1 MYFWGINLSEL
12 FKLISKYK
20 SVLRF
25 ILTFLGSYFILV
37 LVYNLYLTY
46 GASNTY
52 YPDII
57 THTVAQQS
65 ESVINALGY
74 DIKVEPSRVVPA
86 MNLVMNNKVLAYVVE
101 GCNAVSV
108 MLLFISFMLAFFDG
122 WKRTLLFIF
131 GGVVLIYGMNI
142 IRIALLTIGIYEYP
156 EYTELLHGTIF
167 PAVIYGT
174 VFLLWLGWIRSYK
187 KKPKE

>member
-1 MYFWGINLSEL
+1 M
-12 FKLISKYK
+12 FKLIIKYK

-25 ILTFLGSYFILV
+25 ILTFIGSYFVLV
-37 LVYNLYLTY
+37 LLYNLYLTY
-46 GASNTY
+46 GASKIY

-57 THTVAQQS
+57 THTVAKQS
-65 ESVINALGY
+65 ESIINSLGY
-74 DIKVEPSRVVPA
+74 DMKVVPSKVEPA
-86 MNLVMNNKVLAYVVE
+86 MNLTINNKVLARVIE

-108 MLLFISFMLAFFDG
+108 MLLFTSFMLAFFDG
-122 WKRTLLFIF
+122 WKRTLLFIL
-131 GGVVLIYGMNI
+131 GGIALIYAMNVT
-142 IRIALLTIGIYEYP
+142 RIALLTVGIYEYP

-187 KKPKE
+187 KQPKS

>member
-1 MYFWGINLSEL
+1 LGLNFNKL

-25 ILTFLGSYFILV
+25 ILTFVGSYFVLV
-37 LVYNLYLTY
+37 LVYNIYLTY
-46 GASNTY
+46 GFSKTY

-57 THTVAQQS
+57 THVVAKQS
-65 ESVINALGY
+65 ESIINVLGY
-74 DIKVEPSRVVPA
+74 DMKVAPSKLEPA
-86 MNLVMNNKVLAYVVE
+86 MNLTIGNKVLARIVE
-101 GCNAVSV
+101 GCNAVSI

-122 WKRTLLFIF
+122 WKRTILFIF
-131 GGVVLIYGMNI
+131 GGVALIYAMNVT
-142 IRIALLTIGIYEYP
+142 RIALLTIGIYKYP

-187 KKPKE
+187 KEPKE

>member
-1 MYFWGINLSEL
+1 MYFWEINLNNL
-12 FKLISKYK
+12 FKLIIKYK

-25 ILTFLGSYFILV
+25 ILTFIGSYFVLV
-37 LVYNLYLTY
+37 LLYNLYLTY
-46 GASNTY
+46 GASKIY

-57 THTVAQQS
+57 THTVAKQS
-65 ESVINALGY
+65 ESIINSLGY
-74 DIKVEPSRVVPA
+74 DMKVVPSKVEPA
-86 MNLVMNNKVLAYVVE
+86 MNLTINNKVLARVIE

-108 MLLFISFMLAFFDG
+108 MLLFTSFMLAFFDG
-122 WKRTLLFIF
+122 WKRTLLFIL
-131 GGVVLIYGMNI
+131 GGIALIYAMNVT
-142 IRIALLTIGIYEYP
+142 RIALLTVGIYEYP

-187 KKPKE
+187 KQPKT

>member
-1 MYFWGINLSEL
+1 MYFWEINLNNL
-12 FKLISKYK
+12 FKLIIKYK

-25 ILTFLGSYFILV
+25 ILTFIGSYFVLV
-37 LVYNLYLTY
+37 LLYNLYLTY
-46 GASNTY
+46 GASKIY

-57 THTVAQQS
+57 THTVAKQS
-65 ESVINALGY
+65 ESIINSLGY
-74 DIKVEPSRVVPA
+74 DMKVVPSKVEPA
-86 MNLVMNNKVLAYVVE
+86 MNLTINNKVLARVIE

-108 MLLFISFMLAFFDG
+108 MLLFTSFMLAFFDG
-122 WKRTLLFIF
+122 WKRTLLFIL
-131 GGVVLIYGMNI
+131 GGIALIYAMNVT
-142 IRIALLTIGIYEYP
+142 RIALLTVGIYEYP

-187 KKPKE
+187 KQPKS

>member
-1 MYFWGINLSEL
+1 LLEL
-12 FKLISKYK
+12 IRKYK

-25 ILTFLGSYFILV
+25 ILTFVGSYFVLV
-37 LVYNLYLTY
+37 LLYNLYLTY
-46 GASNTY
+46 GASDTY

-57 THTVAQQS
+57 THAVAQQS

-74 DIKVEPSRVVPA
+74 NMKVEPSKVEPA
-86 MNLVMNNKVLAYVVE
+86 MNLTMNNKVLARVIE

-108 MLLFISFMLAFFDG
+108 MLLFLSFMLAFFDG
-122 WKRTLLFIF
+122 WKRTLLFAF
-131 GGVVLIYGMNI
+131 GGVALIYAMNI
-142 IRIALLTIGIYEYP
+142 TRIALLTVGIYEYP
-156 EYTELLHGTIF
+156 EYTELLHGTVF

-187 KKPKE
+187 KQPTE

>member
-46 GASNTY
+46 GTSNTY

>member
-1 MYFWGINLSEL
+1 M

-25 ILTFLGSYFILV
+25 ILTFVGSYFV
-37 LVYNLYLTY
+37 LVFLYNLYLKY
-46 GASNTY
+46 GASDTY

-57 THTVAQQS
+57 THTVAKQS
-65 ESVINALGY
+65 ESIINAMGY
-74 DIKVEPSRVVPA
+74 NMKVVPSKVEPA
-86 MNLVMNNKVLAYVVE
+86 MNLIVGNKVLARVVE

-108 MLLFISFMLAFFDG
+108 MLLFVSFMLAFFEG
-122 WKRTLLFIF
+122 KKRTLLFIF
-131 GGVVLIYGMNI
+131 GGVVLIYGMNVT
-142 IRIALLTIGIYEYP
+142 RIALLTVGIYEYP

-187 KKPKE
+187 KQPKS

>member
-1 MYFWGINLSEL
+1 MYFWGINLREL

-25 ILTFLGSYFILV
+25 ILTFVGSYFILV

-46 GASNTY
+46 GASDTY

-86 MNLVMNNKVLAYVVE
+86 MNLVMDNKVLAYVVE

-156 EYTELLHGTIF
+156 AYTELLHGTIF

-187 KKPKE
+187 KQPTQ

>member
-1 MYFWGINLSEL
+1 M

-25 ILTFLGSYFILV
+25 ILTFVGSYFV
-37 LVYNLYLTY
+37 LVMLYNLYLTY
-46 GASNTY
+46 GGSTTY
-52 YPDII
+52 YPDIV
-57 THTVAQQS
+57 THTVAKQS
-65 ESVINALGY
+65 ESIINAFGY
-74 DIKVEPSRVVPA
+74 NMKVVPSKVEAA
-86 MNLVMNNKVLAYVVE
+86 MNLTINDKVLARVVE

-108 MLLFISFMLAFFDG
+108 MLLYISFMLAFFDG
-122 WKRTLLFIF
+122 WKRTLFYIL
-131 GGVVLIYGMNI
+131 GGVALIYVMNVT
-142 IRIALLTIGIYEYP
+142 RIALLTIGIYEYP

-187 KKPKE
+187 KQPKS

>member
-1 MYFWGINLSEL
+1 M
-12 FKLISKYK
+12 FKLINKYK

-25 ILTFLGSYFILV
+25 ILTFVGSYFILV

-46 GASNTY
+46 GASDTY

-65 ESVINALGY
+65 ESVINTLGY
-74 DIKVEPSRVVPA
+74 DIKVEPSKVVPA
-86 MNLVMNNKVLAYVVE
+86 MNLIMDNKVLAYVVE

-131 GGVVLIYGMNI
+131 GGVALIYGMNI

-156 EYTELLHGTIF
+156 AYTELLHGTIF

-187 KKPKE
+187 KQPSIKKELVE

>member
-1 MYFWGINLSEL
+1 MYFWEINLNNL
-12 FKLISKYK
+12 FKLIIKYK

-25 ILTFLGSYFILV
+25 ILTFIGSYFVLV
-37 LVYNLYLTY
+37 LLYNLYLTY
-46 GASNTY
+46 GASKIY

-57 THTVAQQS
+57 THTVAKQS
-65 ESVINALGY
+65 ESIINSLGY
-74 DIKVEPSRVVPA
+74 DMKVVPSKVEPA
-86 MNLVMNNKVLAYVVE
+86 MNLTINNKVLARVIE

-108 MLLFISFMLAFFDG
+108 MLLFTSFMLAFFDG
-122 WKRTLLFIF
+122 WKRTLLFIL
-131 GGVVLIYGMNI
+131 GGIALIYAMNVT
-142 IRIALLTIGIYEYP
+142 RIALLTVGIYEYP

-187 KKPKE
+187 KQSKT

>member
-25 ILTFLGSYFILV
+25 ILTFVGSYFILV

-46 GASNTY
+46 GASDTY

-86 MNLVMNNKVLAYVVE
+86 MNLVMDNKVLAYVVE

-156 EYTELLHGTIF
+156 AYTELLHGTIF

-187 KKPKE
+187 KQPTQ